1 MSGRVRLLLAGLL
14 LAMSAA
20 QPAAAATTVFAG
32 SVFGSSGS
40 VVAPGNALGAANG
53 SSAQI
58 LRVPGGS
65 SLILQLSQATT
76 GLNTILNGQRLTLL
90 SNVQIAIGEVIGGV
104 ATFSTDIPLP
114 AGLGSLHNF
123 DFSAACSAISATGC
137 SLLRISVN
145 GPPGGGFL
153 LDGVSGVAAAPEP
166 AAWALMLL
174 GFGAV
179 AWRLKRRRYASS
191 AILPAN

>member
-1 MSGRVRLLLAGLL
+1 MSGRMRLFFVGLL
-14 LAMSAA
+14 LLMSAA
-20 QPAAAATTVFAG
+20 QPAAAATTVFAS
-32 SVFGSSGS
+32 SVFSVSGN

-65 SLILQLSQATT
+65 SLVLQMSQSVT
-76 GLNTILNGQRLTLL
+76 GLNTIINGRRLTLN
-90 SNVQIAIGEVIGGV
+90 SNVQVAIGEIIGGV
-104 ATFSTDIPLP
+104 ATFSVAFALP
-114 AGLGSLHNF
+114 PGLLSLHTL
-123 DFSAACSAISATGC
+123 DLSAACASISVSGC

-145 GPPGGGFL
+145 GAPGSGFL

-179 AWRLKRRRYASS
+179 AWRLKQRRFASS
-191 AILPAN
+191 WVQAN